1 MNVYTIKGST
11 GESNDFY
18 TWIIPSC
25 FLKKEN
31 AINYLITLK
40 NKLSELKAE
49 YGNMSWNN
57 YIDNSE
63 KIRKEMYKLDSKFH
77 LDYTGVNY
85 DIEELEIKD

>member
-1 MNVYTIKGST
+1 MKVYTIKGST
-11 GESNDFY
+11 GEYEDFY
-18 TWIIPSC
+18 TWTIPSC

-40 NKLSELKAE
+40 NKLSELKA
-49 YGNMSWNN
+49 NDTMSWQN

-63 KIRKEMYKLDSKFH
+63 KIRQEMYKLDSKFH